1 MRLLRLLLLLLLPSL
16 SLLIVPRAGECIST
30 EHDTVR
36 QGRQKKNPPP
46 LLSSSFCSSKVPLL
60 PLPPPPLVLCSHQ
73 SRLQK
78 SAVCVCELQCTSVYL
93 PLQDLYAA
101 GEGKVG
107 TDEEKIIKILGNRSV
122 EHLREG
128 ESVSLTGQNSLT
140 VWKQHTFTI
149 YSSCSLLFH
158 LNSPDS
164 ICKGPLLFR

>member
-1 MRLLRLLLLLLLPSL
+1 MYHKGSWMLNISL
-16 SLLIVPRAGECIST
+16 TAKT
-30 EHDTVR
+30 NWAK
-36 QGRQKKNPPP
+36 QKFPVLFCRVHALTSVPP
-46 LLSSSFCSSKVPLL
+46 L
-60 PLPPPPLVLCSHQ
+60 PLVLCSHQ

>member
-1 MRLLRLLLLLLLPSL
+1 MYHKGTWMLTISLTAKTNWAKQKFPVLFCRVHALTSVPSP
-16 SLLIVPRAGECIST
+16 S
-30 EHDTVR
+30 
-36 QGRQKKNPPP
+36 PPP
-46 LLSSSFCSSKVPLL
+46 LPL
-60 PLPPPPLVLCSHQ
+60 PPLVLCSHQ

-164 ICKGPLLFR
+164 ICKGPSLFR

>member
-1 MRLLRLLLLLLLPSL
+1 MYHKGSWMLNISL
-16 SLLIVPRAGECIST
+16 TAKTNWAKQKFPVLFCRVHALTSVP
-30 EHDTVR
+30 
-36 QGRQKKNPPP
+36 PPP
-46 LLSSSFCSSKVPLL
+46 L
-60 PLPPPPLVLCSHQ
+60 PLVLCSHQ

>member
-1 MRLLRLLLLLLLPSL
+1 MDAEHL
-16 SLLIVPRAGECIST
+16 SHS
-30 EHDTVR
+30 
-36 QGRQKKNPPP
+36 KNKLSKTKVSCVV
-46 LLSSSFCSSKVPLL
+46 LLSSRSHISAAAAAAARSV
-60 PLPPPPLVLCSHQ
+60 CSHQ

-78 SAVCVCELQCTSVYL
+78 SAVCVWELQCTSVYL